1 MELLRGRQRAMLRWS
16 RRVAVRRGEVV
27 QFDDVRSGLVS
38 GRPHVRIRCGAV
50 VQPWE
55 VPPAGAAEHHAEIVH
70 LHAGH
75 MFDQAEQ
82 VGAGWRQW
90 PADVVFTQA
99 IQLAEQAVTPDPEV
113 VVKGLFFIHDGTL
126 PNCNGSSG
134 LRSGS
139 WTAYCPAQGSKV
151 DGRAATVR
159 YTRHIGRVPPCDE
172 PPGGASLST
181 GSRISPGF
189 TEGR

>member
-1 MELLRGRQRAMLRWS
+1 
-16 RRVAVRRGEVV
+16 
-27 QFDDVRSGLVS
+27 
-38 GRPHVRIRCGAV
+38 
-50 VQPWE
+50 
-55 VPPAGAAEHHAEIVH
+55 
-70 LHAGH
+70 

-134 LRSGS
+134 FVRGRGR
-139 WTAYCPAQGSKV
+139 PKAQRRAARLM
-151 DGRAATVR
+151 DGRQLSGIPDILAAFL
-159 YTRHIGRVPPCDE
+159 RVTSPPV
-172 PPGGASLST
+172 AQA
-181 GSRISPGF
+181 
-189 TEGR
+189 